1 MNRTQHFAL
10 LQAMKIDKKNLLKY
24 QKIYKYAYLLSDGI
38 FKVVFAEEK
47 GHSMLISLLN
57 AMLNLQGSE
66 RIQSITLE
74 MQEFPGV
81 FNRKNCLLDIIG
93 TTNAGE
99 KVLVEIQQ
107 QGDKF
112 FRDRVEYYMA
122 RVIENHVHKN
132 EKYELPRIYFL
143 GLLDFEMFPEDPQ
156 TYIHHVDQMCN
167 GRKYFPKIQKVF
179 VEIAKFFELEKNGI
193 TQTDHS
199 DAAEWLRAI
208 MGIIKE
214 EPMPESILQNETFKK
229 LLESV
234 KLINFIED
242 IFNLEVKNMTDL
254 QAQHEIGY
262 SEGHEQGFADGIEKG
277 FADGK
282 EKGFAEGKTKGFADG
297 KEKGFAEGSLEE
309 RSKIA
314 KSLYANGVPLEIIMR
329 CSGFSEEEIKNL

>member
-1 MNRTQHFAL
+1 
-10 LQAMKIDKKNLLKY
+10 
-24 QKIYKYAYLLSDGI
+24 
-38 FKVVFAEEK
+38 
-47 GHSMLISLLN
+47 
-57 AMLNLQGSE
+57 
-66 RIQSITLE
+66 
-74 MQEFPGV
+74 
-81 FNRKNCLLDIIG
+81 
-93 TTNAGE
+93 
-99 KVLVEIQQ
+99 
-107 QGDKF
+107 
-112 FRDRVEYYMA
+112 
-122 RVIENHVHKN
+122 
-132 EKYELPRIYFL
+132 
-143 GLLDFEMFPEDPQ
+143 
-156 TYIHHVDQMCN
+156 
-167 GRKYFPKIQKVF
+167 
-179 VEIAKFFELEKNGI
+179 
-193 TQTDHS
+193 
-199 DAAEWLRAI
+199 
-208 MGIIKE
+208 MGFIKE

-277 FADGK
+277 FAEGK